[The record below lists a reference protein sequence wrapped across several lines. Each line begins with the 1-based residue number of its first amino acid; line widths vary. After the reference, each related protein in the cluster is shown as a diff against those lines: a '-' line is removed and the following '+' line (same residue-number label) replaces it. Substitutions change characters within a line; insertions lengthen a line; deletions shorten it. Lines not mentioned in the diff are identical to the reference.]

1 MKQNEQQTPS
11 PVTDTLMMQQALALA
26 SEAAELDEVPVGCV
40 IVQDGVVIARAL
52 NTRETSKC
60 ATHHAEVLAIEE
72 ACRTLGGWRLPR
84 CTLYVTLEPCPMCA
98 GAIANAR
105 IDRVV
110 FGAYD
115 PKGGAYGSVVD
126 LAALPLNHKPAVTGG
141 VAEEA
146 CREVLTSYFRRKRQK
161 PAPDKEETE

>member
-1 MKQNEQQTPS
+1 MNTDHPVNQTAD
-11 PVTDTLMMQQALALA
+11 DTRYMADALALA
-26 SEAAELDEVPVGCV
+26 AQAAELDEVPVGAV
-40 IVQDGVVIARAL
+40 IVHDGEIIARAL
-52 NTRETSKC
+52 NTRESSKC
-60 ATHHAEVLAIEE
+60 ATHHAEILAIEE

-110 FGAYD
+110 YGAYD

-126 LAALPLNHKPAVTGG
+126 LAALPLNHKPEVTGG
-141 VAEEA
+141 VSEA
-146 CREVLTSYFRRKRQK
+146 VCREVLTAYFRRKRQK
-161 PAPDKEETE
+161 NKPEDTNHD